1 MRNAQCSMRI
11 DCVISTAETLTRFKE
26 CRNFGTI
33 TELRGEAAAR
43 LVLSLSPISTM
54 VRGRR

>member
-1 MRNAQCSMRI
+1 MLNAQCALRNGG
-11 DCVISTAETLTRFKE
+11 VISTAETLTRFKE